1 MENESLSSDN
11 EFNTCII
18 AICISTYLPTV
29 ATSTES
35 TLGSHRVFVLYVIY
49 L

>member
-1 MENESLSSDN
+1 MENASLSLDN

-18 AICISTYLPTV
+18 VICISTYLPTV
-29 ATSTES
+29 AISTAS
-35 TLGSHRVFVLYVIY
+35 TLGSHHVFVLYVIY